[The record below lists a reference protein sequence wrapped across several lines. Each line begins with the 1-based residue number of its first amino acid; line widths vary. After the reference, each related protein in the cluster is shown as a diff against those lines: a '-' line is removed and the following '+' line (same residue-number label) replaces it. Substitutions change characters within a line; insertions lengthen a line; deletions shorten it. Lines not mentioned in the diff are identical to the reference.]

1 MDNIIIR
8 NRKEEFKELVLYTFF
23 GNMTFVISIGSY
35 AIFNVF
41 FGINE
46 LIANALA
53 WVFAVLFSYVTN
65 KKWVFKA
72 ATPTK
77 TAFLVQMFAFFS
89 GRFITL
95 VIEETIIFI
104 FITLLD
110 YNAVV
115 NYTDAETPYTRI
127 IEHKHFEFGTQPK
140 TVITREYPADWKE
153 GMEAYYPVN
162 DEKNNALFEE
172 YKKLA
177 EKEENVI
184 FGGRLGD
191 YKYYDMD
198 KVVAAALDR
207 LEEFN

>member
-53 WVFAVLFSYVTN
+53 WVFAVLFSICYQQEVGCLRLQR
-65 KKWVFKA
+65 
-72 ATPTK
+72 PPRRH
-77 TAFLVQMFAFFS
+77 FLSTDVCFFYS

-104 FITLLD
+104 F
-110 YNAVV
+110 
-115 NYTDAETPYTRI
+115 
-127 IEHKHFEFGTQPK
+127 
-140 TVITREYPADWKE
+140 
-153 GMEAYYPVN
+153 
-162 DEKNNALFEE
+162 
-172 YKKLA
+172 
-177 EKEENVI
+177 
-184 FGGRLGD
+184 
-191 YKYYDMD
+191 
-198 KVVAAALDR
+198 
-207 LEEFN
+207 

>member
-1 MDNIIIR
+1 MKLLYKNRKLTLLSTYTYKLRQGNKACHIGGEMDNIIIR

-65 KKWVFKA
+65 KKWVFKV

-95 VIEETIIFI
+95 VIEETIIFV
-104 FITLLD
+104 FITVL
-110 YNAVV
+110 A
-115 NYTDAETPYTRI
+115 
-127 IEHKHFEFGTQPK
+127 
-140 TVITREYPADWKE
+140 YPSMW
-153 GMEAYYPVN
+153 V
-162 DEKNNALFEE
+162 
-172 YKKLA
+172 KLA
-177 EKEENVI
+177 AQVVVVVI
-184 FGGRLGD
+184 NYVISKLFVFKNR
-191 YKYYDMD
+191 
-198 KVVAAALDR
+198 
-207 LEEFN
+207 

>member
-1 MDNIIIR
+1 MQLLYKNRKLTLLSTYTYKLRQGYIACYIGGEMDNIIIR
-8 NRKEEFKELVLYTFF
+8 SRKEDFKELVLYTVF

-65 KKWVFKA
+65 KKWVFKVT
-72 ATPTK
+72 TPTK

-95 VIEETIIFI
+95 VIEEAIIFI

-110 YNAVV
+110 YPSMWVKLGAQVV
-115 NYTDAETPYTRI
+115 VVVLNYVI
-127 IEHKHFEFGTQPK
+127 SKLFVFKH
-140 TVITREYPADWKE
+140 R
-153 GMEAYYPVN
+153 
-162 DEKNNALFEE
+162 
-172 YKKLA
+172 
-177 EKEENVI
+177 
-184 FGGRLGD
+184 
-191 YKYYDMD
+191 
-198 KVVAAALDR
+198 
-207 LEEFN
+207 

>member
-104 FITLLD
+104 TLLD
-110 YNAVV
+110 YPSMWV
-115 NYTDAETPYTRI
+115 
-127 IEHKHFEFGTQPK
+127 
-140 TVITREYPADWKE
+140 
-153 GMEAYYPVN
+153 
-162 DEKNNALFEE
+162 
-172 YKKLA
+172 KLA
-177 EKEENVI
+177 AQVVVVVLNYVI
-184 FGGRLGD
+184 SKLFVFKNR
-191 YKYYDMD
+191 
-198 KVVAAALDR
+198 
-207 LEEFN
+207 

>member
-1 MDNIIIR
+1 MP
-8 NRKEEFKELVLYTFF
+8 FLMYL
-23 GNMTFVISIGSY
+23 
-35 AIFNVF
+35 

-65 KKWVFKA
+65 KKWVFKV

-110 YNAVV
+110 VSKHVGEAGSTGGCGCAQLCDKQAVCFQ
-115 NYTDAETPYTRI
+115 
-127 IEHKHFEFGTQPK
+127 KS
-140 TVITREYPADWKE
+140 
-153 GMEAYYPVN
+153 
-162 DEKNNALFEE
+162 L
-172 YKKLA
+172 
-177 EKEENVI
+177 NVVYLI
-184 FGGRLGD
+184 
-191 YKYYDMD
+191 K
-198 KVVAAALDR
+198 
-207 LEEFN
+207 